1 MIDPW
6 LETAGVVLVA
16 LLGVVLGR
24 VFSRL
29 GKSYWAFGYAL
40 PVLLIASLVMS
51 RYATSLA
58 FVPPFYWITAS
69 RARFVILSLA
79 ATTGLTTPLSR
90 LPRRSEKLIVCV
102 LMAVVVA
109 WFSVMPFLV
118 PALLRDKLSGLET
131 HLDSNGVCFQSTDFT
146 CAPAAAVTAL
156 RQLGLAAQE
165 GEIAVLS
172 RTSPIAG
179 TLPGCLGKALEL
191 RYGDAGLSCRYRYF
205 DSVAELEKAGPTLAV
220 IKDTFMCDH
229 CVAVLEVSGQTVT
242 VGDPVVGRRLMSR
255 ERFEKLWRYTGLVL
269 KMDSA
274 RSI

>member
-1 MIDPW
+1 
-6 LETAGVVLVA
+6 VL
-16 LLGVVLGR
+16 LGR

-29 GKSYWAFGYAL
+29 GKSYLALGYAL
-40 PVLLIASLVMS
+40 PVLLIGSLVMS

-102 LMAVVVA
+102 LMVVVVA

-118 PALLRDKLSGLET
+118 PALMRDKLSGLET

-156 RQLGLAAQE
+156 RQLGLTAQE

-179 TLPGCLGKALEL
+179 TLPGCLGKALEF

-205 DSVAELEKAGPTLAV
+205 DSVAELEEAGLTLAV

-242 VGDPVVGRRLMSR
+242 VADPVVGRRLISR

>member
-6 LETAGVVLVA
+6 LETAGVILVA
-16 LLGVVLGR
+16 LVGVLLGR
-24 VFSRL
+24 AFSRL
-29 GKSYWAFGYAL
+29 RKSYWSFGYAL
-40 PVLLIASLVMS
+40 PGLLIASLVVS

-58 FVPPFYWITAS
+58 FVPPFYWVTAS

-90 LPRRSEKLIVCV
+90 LPRRSEKLFVCV
-102 LMAVVVA
+102 LMMVVVG

-118 PALLRDKLSGLET
+118 PALMRDELSGLQT
-131 HLDSNGVCFQSTDFT
+131 QIDGNGICFQSTDFT

-156 RQLGLAAQE
+156 RKLGLEAEE
-165 GEIAVLS
+165 GEIAILS

-191 RYGDAGLSCRYRYF
+191 RYGDEGLTCRYRYF
-205 DSVAELEKAGPTLAV
+205 GSVAELEEAGLTLAV
-220 IKDTFMCDH
+220 IRDTFLCDH
-229 CVAVLEVSGQTVT
+229 CVAVLEVSDRTVT
-242 VGDPVVGRRLMSR
+242 VADPVVGRRLMSR
-255 ERFEKLWRYTGLVL
+255 EQFEKLWRFTGLVL
-269 KMDSA
+269 KMDSP